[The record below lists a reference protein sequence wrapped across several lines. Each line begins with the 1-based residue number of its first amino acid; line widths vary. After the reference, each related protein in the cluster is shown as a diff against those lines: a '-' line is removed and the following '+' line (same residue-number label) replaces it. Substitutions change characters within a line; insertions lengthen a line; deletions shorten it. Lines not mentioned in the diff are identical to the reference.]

1 MKNTLKFIIAIA
13 APLAIGALGS
23 YFTISEIKS
32 WYQTINKPSFNPP
45 SYVFGP
51 VWTILYILIGIS
63 FFFIWQNNT
72 ATSKLKTTAIALF
85 VTQLVLNFLW
95 SVLFF
100 NQHQIGWALVD
111 IVLLWLSILLMI
123 LSFAKI
129 NILSAWLLVPY
140 ISWVSFATIL
150 NYNIWILNK

>member
-45 SYVFGP
+45 NYVFGP
-51 VWTILYILIGIS
+51 VWTILYILLGIS

-85 VTQLVLNFLW
+85 IAQLVLNFLW

-123 LSFAKI
+123 KSFAKI
-129 NILSAWLLVPY
+129 NTKSAWLLVPY
-140 ISWVSFATIL
+140 ISWVSFAMYL
-150 NYNIWILNK
+150 NYSIWVLNK

>member
-72 ATSKLKTTAIALF
+72 ATSMLKTTAIALF

-129 NILSAWLLVPY
+129 NTLSAWLLVPY